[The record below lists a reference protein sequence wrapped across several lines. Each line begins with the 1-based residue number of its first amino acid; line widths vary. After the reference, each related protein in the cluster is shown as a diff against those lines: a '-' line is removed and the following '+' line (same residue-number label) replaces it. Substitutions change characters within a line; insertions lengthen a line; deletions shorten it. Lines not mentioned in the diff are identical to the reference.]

1 MNATLISDT
10 TTHGIRVGAAAF
22 YLPEPSAPDENKY
35 VFGYRVVI
43 LNAGDQ
49 TVQLLRRHWDI
60 IDGDGEVKTVDG
72 QGVVGEQPELEPG
85 EAFKYES
92 FAVLPTPWGTMEGY
106 YEMEDEAGETLRV
119 AIGRFYLTEDST
131 ASGRGDTT

>member
-22 YLPEPSAPDENKY
+22 YLPDPSVPEENKY

-49 TVQLLRRHWDI
+49 GVQLLRRHWDI
-60 IDGDGEVKTVDG
+60 IDGDGTVKTVDG
-72 QGVVGEQPELEPG
+72 KGVVGEQPELEPG

-106 YEMEDEAGETLRV
+106 YEMQDDVGETLRV
-119 AIGRFYLTEDST
+119 AIGRFFLTEDSS
-131 ASGRGDTT
+131 ASGQGDTP